1 MARKGFTSAQS
12 NEHLRNWTEKGWESA
27 NANGRIDRSRQHLN
41 FQIGRGG
48 IVQPLD
54 KSHSVPSLLASRLK
68 ELGIADPNAGLEEPR
83 FRTVADF
90 IISGSH
96 EPLCKIAFGDQQIRQ
111 DFADYNGTVSNPEHN
126 GANSHIVR
134 RPEIEQWAKDI
145 YDLMCRLYGEENIIC
160 FAVHLDE
167 TTPHIHAD
175 VVPIVDGKLSYK
187 KMFCGDDK
195 YEYRQRMLELHDA
208 FAEVNRKWGLERGDS
223 INITGAKY
231 RNTEQYRRDLSKEST
246 ALEKSIG
253 EKSATLRE
261 LNQQIRQA
269 EIRIKGLT
277 TMTRNLEASKAAIE
291 QELDTIHATL
301 SGGEMDSEQRASL
314 SQKEESLQKKL
325 ADILARLADKQAK
338 LAHASGQ
345 LAQLQKQLSEAKAQN
360 ESLGQQVQNARAEV
374 SQNALNKVSAEALWG
389 VLNEFM
395 HLRSSLPTELTEQ
408 MEDSLLEDMV
418 SRGMNII
425 ACAALLSMGMVD
437 QATDFAKNCG
447 GRGGGGSSGCWGRDP
462 KEDEREWIRRCLAQS
477 RKMMR
482 PAGQKMRR

>member
-1 MARKGFTSAQS
+1 MSLKLKKETTKEQIVW
-12 NEHLRNWTEKGWESA
+12 NENSYKYFA
-27 NANGRIDRSRQHLN
+27 
-41 FQIGRGG
+41 IGNSICMHGG
-48 IVQPLD
+48 
-54 KSHSVPSLLASRLK
+54 
-68 ELGIADPNAGLEEPR
+68 
-83 FRTVADF
+83 
-90 IISGSH
+90 
-96 EPLCKIAFGDQQIRQ
+96 
-111 DFADYNGTVSNPEHN
+111 ADY
-126 GANSHIVR
+126 
-134 RPEIEQWAKDI
+134 
-145 YDLMCRLYGEENIIC
+145 Y
-160 FAVHLDE
+160 
-167 TTPHIHAD
+167 
-175 VVPIVDGKLSYK
+175 
-187 KMFCGDDK
+187 
-195 YEYRQRMLELHDA
+195 
-208 FAEVNRKWGLERGDS
+208 RKWGLERGDS